1 MIKRRTRIQ
10 SGIIV
15 NLALALISAF
25 LYIGCGDESASPTAE
40 EVSEFSSSDE
50 KTDKSSASLKP
61 MSSSSLQLY
70 DSTLISSSSAP
81 VDTNVTTD
89 AASSV
94 REPADSSNSSSS
106 GLSSS
111 SILLSSSGDL
121 FWGSGVAGA
130 GGFTPYWYY
139 DSTKFKPLDPSKA
152 DGCFQIYQDS
162 LVGTYFSS
170 FEEPLCVV
178 KQTILGLVEKLVN
191 QGVAVEEAKATAMQK
206 LYDFLEI
213 DVAPKND
220 SLYESAIGYAIS
232 TLFLVDNG
240 DTTMRVKFINDLANG
255 KDFSKSDKCG
265 PVVNSPMRIRV
276 PFYSDNTI
284 RGTTSV
290 IIAKLW
296 RFCGGLENCDESNR
310 GELKKYDCGE
320 EFPDCGYQN
329 REYICTE
336 AGWNLPTTQ
345 DYETRG
351 HECKVNNTRVPSD
364 SIPGMEYICYE
375 GKWFKSNE
383 NLIGKLPKE
392 YFFNE
397 EIEYGTMK
405 DPRDDK
411 VYKTIVYDG
420 QTWMAENID
429 YYTEDDP
436 TIRNYSKC
444 SQSIKCDYGRFYN
457 VEAALKAC
465 PEGWRLPKKEELQ
478 KWIDIEY
485 TERQKFL
492 PKLFSKLSGV
502 RKASDDFGLSVLS
515 TITVDPYGWDETSG
529 YGVFWVEGRSYIRF
543 TDSVIYFD
551 DYIDMRENG
560 QFMPV
565 RCIQE

>member
-10 SGIIV
+10 SRMIV

-25 LYIGCGDESASPTAE
+25 LYTGCGDESASPTAE

-50 KTDKSSASLKP
+50 KTDKSSGSLKP

-89 AASSV
+89 AASSA
-94 REPADSSNSSSS
+94 REPADSSISSSS

-111 SILLSSSGDL
+111 SVLLSSSGDL

-191 QGVAVEEAKATAMQK
+191 QGVALEEAKATAMQK

-213 DVAPKND
+213 DVVPKND

-232 TLFLVDNG
+232 SLIPVDDG
-240 DTTMRVKFINDLANG
+240 DTMMRVKFINDLANG

-265 PVVNSPMRIRV
+265 PVVNSPMKIKISA
-276 PFYSDNTI
+276 FSNNTV
-284 RGTTSV
+284 RGTTS
-290 IIAKLW
+290 IIIGKLW

-310 GELKKYDCGE
+310 GELKKYDCGAD
-320 EFPDCGYQN
+320 FPDCFYQN

-336 AGWNLPTTQ
+336 AGWSLPTTQ

-375 GKWFKSNE
+375 GKWFESNE

-420 QTWMAENID
+420 KTWMAENID